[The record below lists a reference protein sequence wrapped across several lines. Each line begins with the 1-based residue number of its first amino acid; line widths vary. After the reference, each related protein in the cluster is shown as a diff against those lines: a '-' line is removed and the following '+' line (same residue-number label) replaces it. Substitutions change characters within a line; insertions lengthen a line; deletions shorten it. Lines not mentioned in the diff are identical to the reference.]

1 MHEFINLTILVR
13 VNYKVLIFCVFIST
27 GALANQSLNVNDIN
41 AQRRRSEG
49 DARAPTTATATTK
62 PMTGKD
68 INLQHRDKI
77 LTDAK
82 PSHASDQILLPSSGH
97 QRRVSWDSSECA
109 TITTVGGNASL
120 STAAANSNQSQE
132 MLKCRHPKCETRA
145 ANLIDAKKTFKSCH
159 NCSHLY
165 CSRECRRQ
173 HWERHRKACLH
184 SRISALCRQVLSACK
199 DDPNSLRNLSLLARR
214 GYLEQGR
221 GVVRILFRSPEA
233 AESFL
238 RQGFQQLGEASYVRW
253 MDLLPAEMGAE
264 LYSELLR
271 LSTEYKPET
280 KMLIYVAVCV
290 VSEVPSG
297 RTSAPVRWE
306 RQLVSRCAKLKLC
319 KAALR
324 ELAEAKHA
332 EVTDETA
339 EVAKEPPLDIV
350 ILTFNA
356 MQKIAAQEKRETI
369 LKNIQRVLQSRGVVL
384 GKHFPEVLQRIN
396 TFVEGITD
404 RFVPVT
410 MHPKDVNTGR
420 EFVCIIM
427 PNTEATMRM
436 PKTDSGENVQVFNV
450 SRENLVF

>member
-1 MHEFINLTILVR
+1 ML
-13 VNYKVLIFCVFIST
+13 
-27 GALANQSLNVNDIN
+27 
-41 AQRRRSEG
+41 
-49 DARAPTTATATTK
+49 
-62 PMTGKD
+62 
-68 INLQHRDKI
+68 
-77 LTDAK
+77 
-82 PSHASDQILLPSSGH
+82 
-97 QRRVSWDSSECA
+97 
-109 TITTVGGNASL
+109 
-120 STAAANSNQSQE
+120 
-132 MLKCRHPKCETRA
+132 LKCRHPKCETRA
-145 ANLIDAKKTFKSCH
+145 ASLAEAKKTFKSCH

-199 DDPNSLRNLSLLARR
+199 DEPNTLRNLSLMARR
-214 GYLEQGR
+214 GYLQQGR
-221 GVVRILFRSPEA
+221 GIVRILFRSPET

-253 MDLLPAEMGAE
+253 PDLLPAEMGAE

-280 KMLIYVAVCV
+280 KMLIYVAICV
-290 VSEVPSG
+290 VSEVPCG
-297 RTSAPVRWE
+297 RSSAQVRWE

-319 KAALR
+319 KAAMR
-324 ELAEAKHA
+324 ELAESTTT
-332 EVTDETA
+332 EGEENSTTTG
-339 EVAKEPPLDIV
+339 PLDIL

-356 MQKIAAQEKRETI
+356 TQKIAAQEKREVI
-369 LKNIQRVLQSRGVVL
+369 LRNVQQVLQRRGVVL
-384 GKHFPEVLQRIN
+384 GKHYPEVLQRLN

-427 PNTEATMRM
+427 PNTEATMRL

-450 SRENLVF
+450 SQENLVF